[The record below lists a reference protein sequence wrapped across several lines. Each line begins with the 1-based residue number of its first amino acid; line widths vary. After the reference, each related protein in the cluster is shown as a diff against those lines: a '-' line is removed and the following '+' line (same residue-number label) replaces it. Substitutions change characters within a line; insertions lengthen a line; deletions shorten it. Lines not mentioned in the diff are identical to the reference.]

1 MPPSEVELKF
11 SLSAADAERLRRHP
25 IWAPDAQAPAAEQL
39 ISVYYDTPDRRLQA
53 KSLTLRIRTVGE
65 RFVQTVKSAE
75 GPGLLGRGEWE
86 TNLASD
92 TPNLDA
98 ALLTP
103 LAKALDEDEFAQ
115 LAPVFL
121 THVSRLSR
129 IVHHAGAE
137 IEASLDEGEI
147 EADDGRTAALSELE
161 LELKSGAPSALFS
174 LAEALGGD
182 DPLRLSLVSKA
193 EAGYR
198 LAERHARVA
207 VKAQAPR
214 LGEAKTAAE
223 AFQRIGRACLHQ
235 LNANESGILAARAPE
250 AVHQMRVA
258 LRRLRAALA
267 TFRHVAADDGRE
279 AIKAELKWISGELN
293 DARNLDV
300 LILETY
306 RPYAEALADP
316 SEQPSVEVLGR
327 ALTAAQT
334 RAYDRAAAAVASA
347 RYRRLVLQT
356 AAWVEAGPWLSEAA
370 ADTEARD
377 RPVEIFAAEALQ
389 RRFKAMRKTA
399 RDLEGADAP
408 ARHAFRIAAKKM
420 RYTAEL
426 LADLYGDAKAA
437 KRRDRFVAALK
448 VLQDRLGVLNDMA
461 TAEATVM
468 LALSPKDQPPAPPQV
483 GFAAGVMVG
492 RRLAAEGDLLKETL
506 AAADDFVHA
515 TPFW

>member
-1 MPPSEVELKF
+1 MPPSETEMKF
-11 SLSAADAERLRRHP
+11 SLSAADAQRLRHHSV
-25 IWAPDAQAPAAEQL
+25 WAAPAPAAEPL
-39 ISVYYDTPDRRLQA
+39 MSVYYDTPDRRLQA
-53 KSLTLRIRTVGE
+53 KGLTLRVRTVGE

-75 GPGLLGRGEWE
+75 GPGLFGRGEWE
-86 TNLASD
+86 TDLVSA
-92 TPNLDA
+92 TPNRNA

-103 LAKALDEDEFAQ
+103 LATALDEAEFAD

-129 IVHHAGAE
+129 RVHHGGAV

-147 EADDGRTAALSELE
+147 ETHDGRTAALRELE
-161 LELKSGAPSALFS
+161 LELKSGPPSALLS
-174 LAEALGGD
+174 LADTLGGD

-198 LAERHARVA
+198 LADRDARPA
-207 VKAQAPR
+207 AGAQPPR
-214 LGEAKTAAE
+214 LGEAKTAAD
-223 AFQRIGRACLHQ
+223 AFQRIGRVCLHQ
-235 LNANESGILAARAPE
+235 LNANEAGILEARSPH

-267 TFRHVAADDGRE
+267 TFRHVAADEARE
-279 AIKAELKWISGELN
+279 AIKTELTWISGELN

-306 RPYAEALADP
+306 RPYADALRP
-316 SEQPSVEVLGR
+316 LSRQPSMAALGH

-356 AAWVEAGPWLSEAA
+356 AAWIQAGPWLSAST
-370 ADTEARD
+370 ADAKARD
-377 RPVEIFAAEALQ
+377 RPVEAFAAEALQ
-389 RRFKAMRKTA
+389 KRFKSLRKTA

-408 ARHAFRIAAKKM
+408 GRHAFRIAAKKM

-426 LADLYGDAKAA
+426 LADLYGDGKAA
-437 KRRDRFVAALK
+437 RRRDRFVAALK
-448 VLQDRLGVLNDMA
+448 ALQDRLGVLNDMA

-468 LALSPKDQPPAPPQV
+468 LALDPCEGAAAPPQV

-492 RRLAAEGDLLKETL
+492 RRLAAEGDLLKAAL
-506 AAADDFVHA
+506 DAADDVVHA